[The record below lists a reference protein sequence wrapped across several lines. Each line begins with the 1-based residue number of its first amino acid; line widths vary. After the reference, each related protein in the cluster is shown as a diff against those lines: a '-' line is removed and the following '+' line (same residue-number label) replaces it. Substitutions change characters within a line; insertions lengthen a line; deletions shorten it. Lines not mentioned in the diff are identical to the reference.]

1 MSEKLQRLVMHAFRG
16 IPSEM
21 TVDFGDG
28 ESTVVYGDNGT
39 GKSTIADALEWYFTG
54 GIELLSHEGRQHAV
68 CYVGGDTDGVTSVEV
83 LTSGTLGGKVVFPDE
98 RSPDMFHAL
107 RRETFLLRGR
117 TLADFINKTKTEKWK
132 ALVEILGL
140 DAIESL
146 REDLQRARNDLRK
159 TSKTAEEEVR
169 LYHRALAAGADRV
182 TEEAVLANL
191 QQICGMLGVN
201 PPRSLDQVVEP
212 SWITAAVGASASVSA
227 SSDRESLMAEI
238 SALETPEFDKDA
250 FAAWN
255 ALVSSDRARQLPR
268 ASLVREA
275 KRLFEAQTIEVG
287 RCPLCGQ
294 KVDQKALARRIESA
308 LVEMMEAAR
317 DLERFRDPILEQAD
331 GVESAHDLRQAIYDR
346 AREMAFEIP
355 SAPALPDMKIR
366 DQVDALAPV
375 DIDVITS
382 HLADVRRWDKAA
394 ATLAREISPA
404 EPSTRDSQLVMLA
417 ALCQQISAWQQAEKR
432 TARVQRALALAETV
446 FEAYQ
451 QKQKED
457 LGNLLQQISG
467 RVANIYSA
475 LHPGEDLDAV
485 SIEPWTAKGVELAI
499 NFHGSRQRPPHGVLS
514 ESHLNSLA
522 IALFLAMAASFNEQL
537 GFLILDDVINSFDV
551 EHRGRL
557 AELLADGFTDWQ
569 LIVLTHDQQ
578 FFEHLSR
585 RAPSWRKVEFTSWS
599 HASGPRTTKYEASGM
614 LAAARERL
622 HSGDVQGAAT
632 KGRRALEEL
641 LQEVCEALWAP
652 LPFRRGQAND
662 KREIGELFIGLRRA
676 LKEHAKSQLPTVEP
690 IFKHLEADVGATLNV
705 AAHASRGRSGA
716 SEVKAALERIETLD
730 ALWSCPSCR
739 TRVWHKGT
747 PAAAR
752 CRCGK
757 SVFPPVVVAG

>member
-1 MSEKLQRLVMHAFRG
+1 VTEKLQRLVMHAFRG
-16 IPSEM
+16 IPTEM
-21 TVDFGDG
+21 TFDFGNG

-54 GIELLSHEGRQHAV
+54 EIELLSHEGRQHAV
-68 CYVGGDTDGVTSVEV
+68 RYVGADSDGTTSVEV

-98 RSPDMFHAL
+98 RPPDMFHAL

-117 TLADFINKTKTEKWK
+117 TLADFVNKTKTEKWK

-159 TSKTAEEEVR
+159 TTKTAEEEVR
-169 LYHRALAAGADRV
+169 LYRRALSAGVDTV
-182 TEEAVLANL
+182 TEETVLANL
-191 QQICGMLGVN
+191 RQICGMLGVT
-201 PPRSLDQVVEP
+201 PPQSLDQVIEP
-212 SWITAAVGASASVSA
+212 SWISTAVGASAGVSA
-227 SSDRESLMAEI
+227 SSDRENLGADI
-238 SALETPEFDKDA
+238 SALGAPEFDQKA

-255 ALVSSDRARQLPR
+255 ELVSSNRARQLPR

-275 KRLFEAQTIEVG
+275 KRLVETQSIEPG

-294 KVDQKALARRIESA
+294 KVDQKVLARKIESA

-317 DLERFRDPILEQAD
+317 DLERFRDPIIEEAD
-331 GVESAHDLRQAIYDR
+331 GLESAHELRQAIHDR
-346 AREMAFEIP
+346 ARELQLEIP
-355 SAPALPDMKIR
+355 PVPAQPDIRVR
-366 DQVDALAPV
+366 DQVEALAPV
-375 DIDVITS
+375 AIDTIAS
-382 HLADVRRWDKAA
+382 YLADLRGWDKAA
-394 ATLAREISPA
+394 AKLARQISPA
-404 EPSTRDSQLVMLA
+404 TDSTRDSQLVMLA
-417 ALCQQISAWQQAEKR
+417 ALCQQINAWQRAEQKH
-432 TARVQRALALAETV
+432 AGAQRALALAETV
-446 FEAYQ
+446 FDAYQ

-457 LGNLLQQISG
+457 LGHLLQEISG
-467 RVANIYSA
+467 RVAKIYAA

-499 NFHGSRQRPPHGVLS
+499 NFFGSRQRPPHGVLS

-522 IALFLAMAASFNEQL
+522 IALFLAMAASFNEKL

-557 AELLADGFTDWQ
+557 AELLADGFSDWQ
-569 LIVLTHDQQ
+569 VIVLTHDQQ

-585 RAPSWRKVEFTSWS
+585 RAPSWKKIEFTSWS
-599 HASGPRTTKYEASGM
+599 HASGPRTTKYESSGM

-622 HSGDVQGAAT
+622 QSDDVQGAAT

-662 KREIGELFIGLRRA
+662 KREIGELFMGLRRA

-690 IFKHLEADVGATLNV
+690 IVKHLEADVGATLNV

-716 SEVKAALERIETLD
+716 GEVKAALERIEALD
-730 ALWSCPSCR
+730 ALWSCPACR

-747 PAAAR
+747 PGAAR

-757 SVFPPVVVAG
+757 SAFPPVAAG